1 MKNDHKSV
9 GFLFSQNI
17 CPNVLVIE
25 RGIKLTMGKTLQ
37 QSSFSPEWG
46 QREKRTQNSVTF
58 VFLFWFIF
66 QPQKQ
71 RILPQRFFVA
81 VLTIRASCMRRPQI
95 KTLKVRSHQENKAES
110 SRQSVCL
117 YPPEQRSE
125 LSAVCWLLIGCT
137 LSILASNWLIP
148 WSTDAGCDWWLN
160 KGARL
165 CLCLWLFPWHMLN
178 IVYNTRH
185 PPPPSSPISHMNYTP
200 PTHSSQSWKW
210 GNENKLST
218 PR

>member
-1 MKNDHKSV
+1 M
-9 GFLFSQNI
+9 
-17 CPNVLVIE
+17 
-25 RGIKLTMGKTLQ
+25 
-37 QSSFSPEWG
+37 
-46 QREKRTQNSVTF
+46 
-58 VFLFWFIF
+58 FLFWFIF

-125 LSAVCWLLIGCT
+125 LSAVCGLLIGCT
-137 LSILASNWLIP
+137 LRILASDWLILL
-148 WSTDAGCDWWLN
+148 STDAGCDWWLN